1 MIGGERVNEERMIPE
16 SAPKCETPQPGGAR
30 ERFVRALEC
39 RNHGGPPPVWLMR
52 QAGRVLPEYRALK
65 EKHDFVEM
73 VRTPELAA
81 EVTLQPIRR
90 FGFDAA
96 IVFSDILVIG
106 EAMGQRYGF
115 REQGGIE
122 MEFAVRDEATIG
134 RLDESGV
141 AARLAYVAETLRLVR
156 AELGETAGLIG
167 FSGAPWT
174 LANYMME
181 GGSARE
187 FIHAK
192 ALFYDEPALFER
204 LMRKISAAVADYLQ
218 MQIDAG
224 VDAIQ
229 IFDTQAGALAAAD
242 WFSASGRWIAEIVAK
257 LRNAPPVILFA
268 KGVHPE
274 AVRLAETGARVLSLD
289 WTVDLAAMKDGLPPG
304 TGLQG
309 NLDPFLLR
317 TTPETSA
324 RETRRLLRAM
334 DGFPGH
340 ILNLGHGVTP
350 ESKLECIAAMLEAAR
365 NFQPSTR

>member
-1 MIGGERVNEERMIPE
+1 
-16 SAPKCETPQPGGAR
+16 
-30 ERFVRALEC
+30 
-39 RNHGGPPPVWLMR
+39 MR

-65 EKHDFVEM
+65 ERHSFVEM
-73 VRTPELAA
+73 VRTPELAV

-134 RLDESGV
+134 RLDETGV
-141 AARLAYVAETLRLVR
+141 AERLAYVGETLRMVR
-156 AELGETAGLIG
+156 DELGEKAGLIG
-167 FSGAPWT
+167 FAGAPWT

-187 FIHAK
+187 FVHAK
-192 ALFYDEPALFER
+192 ALYYERPDLFER
-204 LMRKISAAVADYLQ
+204 LMRKLVTAVTAYLQ
-218 MQIDAG
+218 MQIEAG

-229 IFDTQAGALAAAD
+229 IFDTQAGALSALD
-242 WFSASGRWIAEIVAK
+242 WHAASGRWIGEIISG
-257 LRNAPPVILFA
+257 LENAPPVILFA
-268 KGVHPE
+268 KGVHPDGN
-274 AVRLAETGARVLSLD
+274 RLTETGARVLSLD
-289 WTVDLAAMKDGLPPG
+289 WTADLSAVKEDLPLG
-304 TGLQG
+304 IGLQG

-317 TTPETSA
+317 TDPQTIA
-324 RETRRLLRAM
+324 RATRRLIDSM

-350 ESKLECIAAMLEAAR
+350 ESKLECIEALIAEAR
-365 NFQPSTR
+365 NCQPSSP

>member
-1 MIGGERVNEERMIPE
+1 
-16 SAPKCETPQPGGAR
+16 
-30 ERFVRALEC
+30 
-39 RNHGGPPPVWLMR
+39 MR

-65 EKHDFVEM
+65 ERHSFVEM
-73 VRTPELAA
+73 VRTPELAV

-134 RLDESGV
+134 KLDETGV
-141 AARLAYVAETLRLVR
+141 AERLAYVGETLRMVR
-156 AELGETAGLIG
+156 GELGEKAGLIG
-167 FSGAPWT
+167 FAGAPWT

-187 FIHAK
+187 FVHAK
-192 ALFYDEPALFER
+192 ALYYERPDLFER
-204 LMRKISAAVADYLQ
+204 LMRKLATAVTAYLQ
-218 MQIDAG
+218 MQIEAG

-229 IFDTQAGALAAAD
+229 IFDTQAGALSALD
-242 WFSASGRWIAEIVAK
+242 WQAASGRWIGEIISR
-257 LRNAPPVILFA
+257 LENAPPVILFA
-268 KGVHPE
+268 KGVHPDRS
-274 AVRLAETGARVLSLD
+274 RLAETGARVLSLD
-289 WTVDLAAMKDGLPPG
+289 WTTDLAAVKEALPPG
-304 TGLQG
+304 IGLQG

-317 TTPETSA
+317 TNPQVIA
-324 RETRRLLRAM
+324 RATRRLLDSM

-350 ESKLECIAAMLEAAR
+350 ESKLECIEALIAEAR
-365 NFQPSTR
+365 NRQPSSS